1 MASFGWVGVD
11 EEELVVDEPPF
22 ECGLCLAAAGVDA
35 KTTVATMIT
44 TATTTTAV
52 PVAEAMR

>member
-1 MASFGWVGVD
+1 VASFGWVGVD
-11 EEELVVDEPPF
+11 EEELVVDEPF

-35 KTTVATMIT
+35 KTTVARMIT